1 MMVTMTM
8 AMTSDQLTK
17 IDVVRFIC
25 QTYRNVL
32 SIALQDNI
40 RILELVENRVL
51 LGFMSCVMFVAGCL
65 VYSGVEFM
73 QELVWI
79 QVLEVLLKVK
89 ANLDY

>member
-1 MMVTMTM
+1 M
-8 AMTSDQLTK
+8 S
-17 IDVVRFIC
+17 
-25 QTYRNVL
+25 NVL
-32 SIALQDNI
+32 SNAVSDYIG
-40 RILELVENRVL
+40 ILELVTNRVL
-51 LGFMSCVMFVAGCL
+51 LGLLSCVMFVAGCL